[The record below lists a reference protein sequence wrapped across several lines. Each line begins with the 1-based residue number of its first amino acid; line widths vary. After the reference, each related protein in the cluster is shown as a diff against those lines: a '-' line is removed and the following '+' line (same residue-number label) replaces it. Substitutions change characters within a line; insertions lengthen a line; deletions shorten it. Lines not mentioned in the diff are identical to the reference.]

1 MFIDVASVVFRFW
14 ISFFLKLSETM
25 TSTLVPRSSTTT
37 TPARQRHS
45 TSNALALT
53 TSSSSLLN
61 ASRSSLRS
69 VTPSNCQ
76 ALVTEAMN
84 NRRGGVSVKLSSP
97 IDATLQSQRIGT
109 SKSLSWKLTVGA
121 TRYRSIILTSPPD
134 NIISDLIDA
143 CGREFHVER
152 LYRLFTDVA
161 DFCRSI
167 PQIPS
172 TFGEATNIPEVTFDT
187 IPYDD
192 DDTETIRRHVDK
204 INMRYVGY
212 YHDHEQYN
220 INNASV
226 AMKLHDVHLTEE
238 YRKYLSYINKVS
250 NMLDWIVKLDMEIEQ
265 LKMAKVRCEREGWSL
280 EDDDDADDD
289 NPQVRLLST
298 ADDVKRMIESGG
310 EITMYAL
317 NLMKPLIEPLSH
329 VRKHCSKCDA
339 KMKLYLHE
347 LNQLNMERDAER
359 QRRQARTPA
368 NDPAAFSERVM
379 VPKGPAANGP
389 AAVTNLVDLLEMHV
403 PIGDK
408 MPLSDLVKVYHDNF
422 GVKMTQ
428 ADLTREITATGQF
441 KVVNSRNKRYVRRV

>member
-37 TPARQRHS
+37 TTANPRHS

-143 CGREFHVER
+143 CGREFHVEG

-212 YHDHEQYN
+212 YHDHATN
-220 INNASV
+220 
-226 AMKLHDVHLTEE
+226 
-238 YRKYLSYINKVS
+238 
-250 NMLDWIVKLDMEIEQ
+250 
-265 LKMAKVRCEREGWSL
+265 
-280 EDDDDADDD
+280 
-289 NPQVRLLST
+289 ST
-298 ADDVKRMIESGG
+298 TS
-310 EITMYAL
+310 TM
-317 NLMKPLIEPLSH
+317 
-329 VRKHCSKCDA
+329 
-339 KMKLYLHE
+339 
-347 LNQLNMERDAER
+347 
-359 QRRQARTPA
+359 
-368 NDPAAFSERVM
+368 RVW
-379 VPKGPAANGP
+379 
-389 AAVTNLVDLLEMHV
+389 
-403 PIGDK
+403 
-408 MPLSDLVKVYHDNF
+408 
-422 GVKMTQ
+422 
-428 ADLTREITATGQF
+428 R
-441 KVVNSRNKRYVRRV
+441 

>member
-1 MFIDVASVVFRFW
+1 
-14 ISFFLKLSETM
+14 M

-109 SKSLSWKLTVGA
+109 SKSLSWQLTVGA

-143 CGREFHVER
+143 CGREFHVEG

-161 DFCRSI
+161 DYCRSI

-238 YRKYLSYINKVS
+238 YRKYLSYINNVS
-250 NMLDWIVKLDMEIEQ
+250 NMLDRIVKLDMEIEQ

-280 EDDDDADDD
+280 EDDGDDDD
-289 NPQVRLLST
+289 NPQVRLMSI
-298 ADDVKRMIESGG
+298 ADDVARMIESGG
-310 EITMYAL
+310 EITMDAH

-329 VRKHCSKCDA
+329 VREHCSKCDA

-347 LNQLNMERDAER
+347 LNQLNMEQDAER

-368 NDPAAFSERVM
+368 NDPAA
-379 VPKGPAANGP
+379 NDP

-428 ADLTREITATGQF
+428 PDLTREITATGQF

>member
-1 MFIDVASVVFRFW
+1 
-14 ISFFLKLSETM
+14 M

-84 NRRGGVSVKLSSP
+84 NRRGGLSVKLSSP
-97 IDATLQSQRIGT
+97 IDVTLQSQRIGT

-143 CGREFHVER
+143 CGREFHVEG

-238 YRKYLSYINKVS
+238 YRKYLSYINNVS
-250 NMLDWIVKLDMEIEQ
+250 NMLDDVVKLDVEIEN
-265 LKMAKVRCEREGWSL
+265 LERAKVRCEREGWSL

-368 NDPAAFSERVM
+368 N
-379 VPKGPAANGP
+379 GP

-441 KVVNSRNKRYVRRV
+441 KVVNSRNRKYVRRV

>member
-1 MFIDVASVVFRFW
+1 
-14 ISFFLKLSETM
+14 M
-25 TSTLVPRSSTTT
+25 TSTLVPRSATTT

-53 TSSSSLLN
+53 TS
-61 ASRSSLRS
+61 SSLRS

-109 SKSLSWKLTVGA
+109 SKSLSWRLTVGA

-134 NIISDLIDA
+134 TIISDLIDA
-143 CGREFHVER
+143 CGREFHVEG

-161 DFCRSI
+161 DYCRSI

-220 INNASV
+220 ITNASV

-238 YRKYLSYINKVS
+238 YRKYLSYINNVS
-250 NMLDWIVKLDMEIEQ
+250 IMLDRIVKLDMEIEQ

-280 EDDDDADDD
+280 EDGHWPGFADDDDADDD
-289 NPQVRLLST
+289 NPQVRLMSI
-298 ADDVKRMIESGG
+298 ADEVARMIESGG

-359 QRRQARTPA
+359 QRRQARMP
-368 NDPAAFSERVM
+368 
-379 VPKGPAANGP
+379 ANGP
-389 AAVTNLVDLLEMHV
+389 AERESHAVTNLVDLLEMHV

-408 MPLSDLVKVYHDNF
+408 MPLSDLVKVYHDKF

-428 ADLTREITATGQF
+428 PDLAREITATGQF
-441 KVVNSRNKRYVRRV
+441 KVVNSQNRRYVRRV

>member
-143 CGREFHVER
+143 CGREFHVEG

-238 YRKYLSYINKVS
+238 YRKYLSYINNVS
-250 NMLDWIVKLDMEIEQ
+250 NMLDQIVKLDMEIEK
-265 LKMAKVRCEREGWSL
+265 LEIAKVRCEREGWSL
-280 EDDDDADDD
+280 EDDGDDDD
-289 NPQVRLLST
+289 NPQVRLMSI
-298 ADDVKRMIESGG
+298 ADDVARMIESGG

-359 QRRQARTPA
+359 QRRQARMPA
-368 NDPAAFSERVM
+368 ND
-379 VPKGPAANGP
+379 P

-428 ADLTREITATGQF
+428 PDLTREITATGQF

>member
-1 MFIDVASVVFRFW
+1 
-14 ISFFLKLSETM
+14 M

-37 TPARQRHS
+37 MPARQRHS

-143 CGREFHVER
+143 CGREFHVEG

-250 NMLDWIVKLDMEIEQ
+250 NMLDHVVKLDVEIEN
-265 LKMAKVRCEREGWSL
+265 LERAKVRCEREGWSL
-280 EDDDDADDD
+280 EDDGDDDD
-289 NPQVRLLST
+289 NPQVRLMSI
-298 ADDVKRMIESGG
+298 ADDVARMIESGG

-317 NLMKPLIEPLSH
+317 NLMKP
-329 VRKHCSKCDA
+329 
-339 KMKLYLHE
+339 
-347 LNQLNMERDAER
+347 
-359 QRRQARTPA
+359 
-368 NDPAAFSERVM
+368 
-379 VPKGPAANGP
+379 
-389 AAVTNLVDLLEMHV
+389 
-403 PIGDK
+403 
-408 MPLSDLVKVYHDNF
+408 
-422 GVKMTQ
+422 
-428 ADLTREITATGQF
+428 
-441 KVVNSRNKRYVRRV
+441 VRREDETVPA